1 MKGRNGSRPEGEE
14 RVTLGTLAKH
24 LSLSKTT
31 ISVVVSGSPA
41 AENIPPETR
50 KRILQAAK
58 ELHYRPHFLAR
69 SLRSNRSMTVGVM
82 VPELGEGYFTLVMN
96 GAEQYLLSQHY
107 FYFTASHYWKQELL
121 DKYPHMLMERA
132 VEGLLLVN
140 TPLPEDV
147 DLPIV
152 SVSGHKPGKNV
163 TNIILDHEKAAV
175 LALQHLKALGHRRIA
190 FMRGQSFT
198 LDTDYRWQSIVR
210 TARKLEMPV
219 DPEICIGLEMNTWSP
234 ELGYDPVRALLERRR
249 DFTAIFCFNDTSAFG
264 AIRAL
269 KDAGLRVPED
279 VSVIGF
285 DDVASAKYSTPSLT
299 TVRQPLWEMGR
310 TAAELLLRKIAHP
323 GAKYPAEVM
332 MEPELMVRESTA
344 PVQARYKGAGGKR
357 GATRRADAAVAG

>member
-1 MKGRNGSRPEGEE
+1 MKRNNGSRPEADE

-31 ISVVVSGSPA
+31 VSVVISGAPA
-41 AENIPPETR
+41 ARNIPLETR

-69 SLRSNRSMTVGVM
+69 SLRSNRSMSVGVM

-96 GAEQYLLSQHY
+96 GVEEYLLSQHY
-107 FYFTASHYWKQELL
+107 FYFTASHYWKPDLL
-121 DKYPHMLMERA
+121 ERYPRMLAERA

-152 SVSGHKPGKNV
+152 SVSGHTPGKNV
-163 TNIILDHEKAAV
+163 TNVVLDHERAAV
-175 LALQHLKALGHRRIA
+175 LALEHLKALGHRRIA
-190 FMRGQSFT
+190 FMRGQNFT
-198 LDTDYRWQSIVR
+198 ADTDFRWKSILQ
-210 TARKLEMPV
+210 TARDMKIPV
-219 DPEICIGLEMNTWSP
+219 DPELCIALEMNTWSP
-234 ELGYDPVRALLERRR
+234 ELGYEPVRALLARRR

-269 KDAGLRVPED
+269 KDVGLRVPDD

-285 DDVASAKYSTPSLT
+285 DDVVSAKYSTPSLT

-310 TAAELLLRKIAHP
+310 TAAEILLRKITHP
-323 GAKYPAEVM
+323 SARCPAEVTM
-332 MEPELMVRESTA
+332 KPELMVRESTA
-344 PVQARYKGAGGKR
+344 AVQRTIR
-357 GATRRADAAVAG
+357 GR

>member
-1 MKGRNGSRPEGEE
+1 MKSKNGFKPAGEE
-14 RVTLGTLAKH
+14 RVTLGTLARH

-31 ISVVVSGSPA
+31 VSVVVSGSPA
-41 AENIPPETR
+41 AKSIPPETR

-58 ELHYRPHFLAR
+58 ELRYRPHFLAR
-69 SLRSNRSMTVGVM
+69 SLRSNRSMSVGVM

-96 GAEQYLLSQHY
+96 GVEQYLLSQHY
-107 FYFTASHYWKQELL
+107 FYFTASHYWKPDLL
-121 DKYPHMLMERA
+121 DNYPRMLVERA

-152 SVSGHKPGKNV
+152 SVSGHTPGRNV
-163 TNIILDHEKAAV
+163 TNVVLDHDRAAV
-175 LALQHLKALGHRRIA
+175 LALDHLKTLQHKRIV
-190 FMRGQSFT
+190 FMRGQTFT
-198 LDTDYRWQSIVR
+198 LDTDYRWQSIAR
-210 TARKLEMPV
+210 AARKMGIPV
-219 DPEICIGLEMNTWSP
+219 DPELCINLEMNTWSP

-249 DFTAIFCFNDTSAFG
+249 DFSAIFCFNDTSAFG

-285 DDVASAKYSTPSLT
+285 DDVVSAKYSTPSLT
-299 TVRQPLWEMGR
+299 TVRQPLWKMGR

-323 GAKYPAEVM
+323 SARCPAEVT

-344 PVQARYKGAGGKR
+344 PAPKPDVIAR
-357 GATRRADAAVAG
+357 RR